1 MAREC
6 VDTRVA
12 PWTEPFAGTSAR
24 RRRAWRTMPA
34 SSPSPMR
41 PIEPRLLQAFVAVA
55 HEGHVSRAAQ
65 RLHRSQPALSQQ
77 LKELGERLGVELFQ
91 RGASGMLLTR
101 DGAALLSHAERA
113 LDSLAEFEQAAQRVK
128 GGGARGPLRI
138 GTILDPEFTR
148 LGAFLRELV
157 ALAPELEPELQHGV
171 SGEVLERLQARTI
184 DVGYYLGDPN
194 HDSAEAGA
202 GPRRPGEAFA
212 DDILTRF
219 SYRVIAP
226 PGWGPQVQGRGW
238 SELVRLPWV
247 ATPQRSVH
255 SRLLQALLQP
265 MGLHLNRVALV
276 DQEAS
281 MLSLV
286 RSGVG
291 LSLARDAVAMRES
304 QREGLVIAEQV
315 DIACDL
321 RFVCLAQQRRRPAVQ
336 CAWQA
341 LRRAWRKAADD

>member
-1 MAREC
+1 
-6 VDTRVA
+6 
-12 PWTEPFAGTSAR
+12 
-24 RRRAWRTMPA
+24 
-34 SSPSPMR
+34 MR

-55 HEGHVSRAAQ
+55 REGHVSRAAE
-65 RLHRSQPALSQQ
+65 RLHRSQPALSLQ
-77 LKELGERLGVELFQ
+77 LKELGERLGLELFQ
-91 RGASGMLLTR
+91 RTASGMLLTR

-113 LDSLAEFEQAAQRVK
+113 LEGLAEFEQAAQRVK
-128 GGGARGPLRI
+128 GGVRGPLRI

-171 SGEVLERLQARTI
+171 SGEVLERLQARAI

-194 HDSAEAGA
+194 AEAAA
-202 GPRRPGEAFA
+202 GSSRAPLYA
-212 DDILTRF
+212 DEVLTRF

-226 PGWGPQVQGRGW
+226 PGWGPQVLGRGW
-238 SELVRLPWV
+238 GELVRLPWV
-247 ATPQRSVH
+247 ATPPQSVH

-265 MGLHLNRVALV
+265 LGLQQNRVALV

-291 LSLARDAVAMRES
+291 LALARDAVAMRES
-304 QREGLVIAEQV
+304 QREGLAIADRVELP
-315 DIACDL
+315 CDL
-321 RFVCLAQQRRRPAVQ
+321 RFVCLAQQRERAAVER
-336 CAWQA
+336 AWQA
-341 LRRAWRKAADD
+341 LRRAWRKPPPAA